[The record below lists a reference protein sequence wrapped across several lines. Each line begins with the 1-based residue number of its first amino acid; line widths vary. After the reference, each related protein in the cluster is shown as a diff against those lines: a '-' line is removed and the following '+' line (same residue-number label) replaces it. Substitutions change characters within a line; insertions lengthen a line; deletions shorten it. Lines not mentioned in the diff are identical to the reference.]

1 MKTYKQINEEMYSE
15 ALGIKNALKYLR
27 RIGGGLAGAIIPSGR
42 DIGSG
47 IANTAKGM
55 LVPKDE
61 QNPVASASK
70 LKGPREGK

>member
-15 ALGIKNALKYLR
+15 ALIKNALKYLKK
-27 RIGGGLAGAIIPSGR
+27 IGGGLAGAIIPSGR
-42 DIGSG
+42 AIGSG
-47 IANTAKGM
+47 LANTAKDM

-70 LKGPREGK
+70 LRGPREGK